1 MTDYK
6 PLDELLTHVV
16 PFWER
21 HSLDRRFG
29 GYITCLD
36 RDGTV
41 FDTDK
46 FIWLQARQLWIFSHL
61 YRTIEQRE
69 EWLGIASLGADF
81 LEANGRNRDGDWYF
95 SLLQN
100 GTPHVAPYNI
110 FSDYFSAMAF
120 AEYAAATQS
129 DRAAE
134 IARATWRRIVTR
146 EGNPKGRWNKVIS
159 NSRGIVTMAIPM
171 IRLNVVDVFRHTIG
185 PDRLGLGQDG
195 FEGLIDTNVEAI
207 LTRHIDQELR
217 TVFERVLPDGTHP
230 DSMDGRLLNPG
241 HAAEALWMVIE
252 AAETVGRS
260 DWIEQ
265 AGEALL
271 WTIERGWDTE
281 YGGIFYYQD
290 YRGFPP
296 EKLEHEMKLWWVH
309 LETMY
314 AFQVAATNPVLAKNR
329 RFADWYEKISEYTW
343 NRFPDHKYG
352 EWYGY
357 LRRDGSAST
366 TLKGGKWKGCF
377 HVPRILLK
385 SARRDTTVAADEEA
399 RRFIREEEQF
409 HLGHLVT
416 EQSHTKTRRL
426 SDVIDKDLKAGIEQ
440 ILSVDRDI
448 PPVAKSV
455 IGGAEWRSL
464 SNAMA
469 QVIKTGGS
477 IRFSGCGSTGRLA
490 AILETM
496 WRRVWHRIAETFQD
510 DEALYRRFSEYADRV
525 AGLIT
530 GGDRALIKSVESFED
545 YQGFGRR
552 QIRDVGISSGDLCIA
567 ISEGGETS
575 SVIGTAWE
583 AIDVGADVYFL
594 YNNPT
599 ATLVEGITRSRE
611 LIEHPAVTAIDLT
624 TGPMAIAGSTRMQ
637 ATTIEMLVVGSA
649 IDNAVPAILEANE
662 VPPEDRRFVTSL
674 PTDRYTQVFSELLD
688 SLSTDDALGTLA
700 ACTLLE
706 EEVYRRSGLV
716 TYVADRFLLD
726 VFSDTSERTPTFNL
740 PPMRSTEESGD
751 QPSWAFAKHPRLK
764 TPEAWH
770 AMLNHKPRGLE
781 WDAKVYRA
789 LNAPKHLIDPP
800 PPLAGENLLTYPIG
814 AEFFEERFQTP
825 GSIAVGLS
833 IGEEDDESIAPAIAS
848 LTKRGFLTYHLS
860 VNGRKDEDAAQETT
874 RFALDIAIPPTA
886 TLLFE
891 HIVIKLIL
899 NTVSTATMA
908 RMGRVRGNYM
918 IQVDPTNKK
927 LIDRGARIIA
937 GLAGCTYDRACR
949 ELYRTGTFPHF
960 TLMGKSRVA
969 TTIDRL
975 AKEEDPSL

>member
-1 MTDYK
+1 VNDYR
-6 PLDELLTHVV
+6 PLDELLTHVI

-21 HSLDRRFG
+21 YSRDERFG

-36 RDGTV
+36 RDGTI

-46 FIWLQARQLWIFSHL
+46 FVWLQARQLWMFSHI
-61 YRTIEQRE
+61 YRTVDRRD
-69 EWLGIASLGADF
+69 EWLETASIGANF
-81 LEANGRNRDGDWYF
+81 LEANGRNGDGDWYF
-95 SLLQN
+95 SLLRD

-110 FSDYFSAMAF
+110 FTDYFAAMAF

-129 DRAAE
+129 DHAAE
-134 IARATWRRIVTR
+134 IARATWRRIASR
-146 EGNPKGRWNKVIS
+146 EENPKGRWNKVIS
-159 NSRGIVTMAIPM
+159 TRRPIVTMAVPM

-185 PDRLGLGQDG
+185 VEGLGLGREG
-195 FEGLIDTNVEAI
+195 FDRIIDTSVEAI
-207 LTRHIDQELR
+207 IDRHIDQELR

-252 AAETVGRS
+252 AAESVGRS

-265 AGEALL
+265 AGDALL
-271 WTIERGWDTE
+271 WTIERGWDEE
-281 YGGIFYYQD
+281 YGGIYYYQD

-309 LETMY
+309 LESMY
-314 AFQVAATNPVLAKNR
+314 AFQVAATSPVLAKNR
-329 RFADWYEKISEYTW
+329 QFSDWCEKISEYTW
-343 NRFPDHKYG
+343 DRFPDHEFG

-357 LRRDGSAST
+357 LRRDGSVST

-385 SARRDTTVAADEEA
+385 SGRRDAIVAADEEA
-399 RRFIREEEQF
+399 RRFVGEEKQF

-416 EQSHTKTRRL
+416 EQSHTKTQGL
-426 SDVIDKDLKAGIEQ
+426 SNVIAMDVKAGIEQ
-440 ILSVDRDI
+440 LLSVDRDL
-448 PPVAKSV
+448 PAVAERV
-455 IGGAEWRSL
+455 IGGAEWRAL
-464 SNAMA
+464 SNAIA
-469 QVIKTGGS
+469 QTILNGGS

-496 WRRVWHRIAETFQD
+496 WRRVWRGVADAYQD
-510 DEALYRRFSEYADRV
+510 DDARFRRFGEFADRV

-545 YQGFGRR
+545 YQEFGRR
-552 QIRDVGISSGDLCIA
+552 QIRDVGITSGDLCIA

-583 AIDVGADVYFL
+583 AIDVGADVFFL

-599 ATLVEGITRSRE
+599 ATLTEGLTRSRE
-611 LIEHPAVTAIDLT
+611 IIEHPSVTAIDLT

-637 ATTIEMLVVGSA
+637 ATTLEMLVVGAA
-649 IDNAVPAILEANE
+649 IDTAVSVVLKANGIASD
-662 VPPEDRRFVTSL
+662 DRFSVAPL
-674 PTDRYTQVFSELLD
+674 PSHRYTECFSELLD
-688 SLSTDDALGTLA
+688 SLSTDDTLEKLA
-700 ACTLLE
+700 AYTVLE
-706 EEVYRRSGLV
+706 EDVYRRSGLV
-716 TYVADRFLLD
+716 TYVAERYLLD

-740 PPMRSTEESGD
+740 PPMRSTEESDD

-764 TPEAWH
+764 TPEAWR

-781 WDAKVYRA
+781 WDTGVYREM
-789 LNAPKHLIDPP
+789 NAPNHLVANPP
-800 PPLAGENLLTYPIG
+800 HLAGENLLTYPIG
-814 AEFFEERFQTP
+814 AEFFEERLQTP

-833 IGEEDDESIAPAIAS
+833 IGEEDDESIASAIDKLS
-848 LTKRGFLTYHLS
+848 GKGFSSYHLS
-860 VNGRKDEDAAQETT
+860 VNGRRIEEPVHEPK
-874 RFALDIAIPPTA
+874 RFSLNVTIPPTVIS
-886 TLLFE
+886 LYE
-891 HIVIKLIL
+891 HIAIKLIL
-899 NTVSTATMA
+899 NTISTATMA

-937 GLAGCTYDRACR
+937 GLTGCSYDRACR
-949 ELYRTGTFPHF
+949 ELYRTGTFPRF
-960 TLMGKSRVA
+960 SLMGKSRVA

-975 AKEEDPSL
+975 AGEGPPSS